1 MENRINFGELDT
13 LVLLRSCV
21 ITYGTQGAKK
31 YTFQDYERVYA
42 KVDRNVAENVTNT
55 NLEEGQEITL
65 TIYKVKALTTR
76 WRVVVE
82 GRSYEITGIDP
93 ISRVSPLCHI
103 CRSSM
108 PASRSPSARIE
119 ATLPRPRITTR
130 GPKAACLRSGGCA
143 RWPYGRRRP

>member
-1 MENRINFGELDT
+1 MENKINFGELDT

-31 YTFQDYERVYA
+31 YTFQDYE
-42 KVDRNVAENVTNT
+42 VDRNVAENVTNT

-93 ISRVSPLCHI
+93 ISRVSPLCHL
-103 CRSSM
+103 
-108 PASRSPSARIE
+108 
-119 ATLPRPRITTR
+119 TLH
-130 GPKAACLRSGGCA
+130 AVD
-143 RWPYGRRRP
+143 

>member
-31 YTFQDYERVYA
+31 YNFQDYAEVYA
-42 KVDRNVAENVTNT
+42 KVDRNASENVTNT
-55 NLEEGQEITL
+55 NLEQGVNITL
-65 TIYKVKALTTR
+65 TIYKVAALTTR

-93 ISRVSPLCHI
+93 ISRISPLCHL
-103 CRSSM
+103 
-108 PASRSPSARIE
+108 
-119 ATLPRPRITTR
+119 TLH
-130 GPKAACLRSGGCA
+130 AVD
-143 RWPYGRRRP
+143 

>member
-1 MENRINFGELDT
+1 MTMENRINFGELDT

-82 GRSYEITGIDP
+82 GRLMLLTLLVSHLD
-93 ISRVSPLCHI
+93 ISGNEFNDLHP
-103 CRSSM
+103 
-108 PASRSPSARIE
+108 
-119 ATLPRPRITTR
+119 
-130 GPKAACLRSGGCA
+130 
-143 RWPYGRRRP
+143 

>member
-1 MENRINFGELDT
+1 MENKINFGELDT

-65 TIYKVKALTTR
+65 TISKVKALTTR
-76 WRVVVE
+76 WRDHRNRPHLQSLAPV
-82 GRSYEITGIDP
+82 P
-93 ISRVSPLCHI
+93 PH
-103 CRSSM
+103 
-108 PASRSPSARIE
+108 P
-119 ATLPRPRITTR
+119 PR
-130 GPKAACLRSGGCA
+130 C
-143 RWPYGRRRP
+143 